1 MFELNVVAFVQD
13 CLCVC
18 VLEFNTLVLD
28 TTVTQVGERMPL
40 YRKCHDAHVDI
51 AWMWPDSSSNQ
62 PHLLVSYRLR
72 RFKLK
77 PESKLRHVD
86 KSLELNMLLHFHL
99 WLDTSMEPWKG
110 ALSK

>member
-1 MFELNVVAFVQD
+1 MVNKTAEPILKCLMFELNVVAFVQD

-51 AWMWPDSSSNQ
+51 A
-62 PHLLVSYRLR
+62 
-72 RFKLK
+72 
-77 PESKLRHVD
+77 
-86 KSLELNMLLHFHL
+86 
-99 WLDTSMEPWKG
+99 
-110 ALSK
+110 